1 MNTEDCQSVK
11 PNSTTLNCFENFDLG
26 RKWQNE
32 PKIKAKSIVSTQIRL
47 FQNITVC

>member
-1 MNTEDCQSVK
+1 MNTEDYHQN
-11 PNSTTLNCFENFDLG
+11 PNVTVSKIFENFDLG